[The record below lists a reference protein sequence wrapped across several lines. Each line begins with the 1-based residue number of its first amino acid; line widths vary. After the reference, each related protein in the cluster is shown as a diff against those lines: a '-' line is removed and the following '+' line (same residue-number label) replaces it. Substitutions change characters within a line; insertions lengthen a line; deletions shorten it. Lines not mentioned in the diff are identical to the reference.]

1 MSSITTSP
9 LARTLVTNPVVWSL
23 TVLAVLAAG
32 IASASTPL
40 LIASGLL
47 AFGRPLLYA
56 GLLRLEDTEH
66 HAGATRLSRRLPF
79 ENRAGRR
86 VGALGVF

>member
-23 TVLAVLAAG
+23 TVLAVLAAA

-40 LIASGLL
+40 LLVCGVL

-56 GLLRLEDTEH
+56 GLLKLEDEAR
-66 HAGATRLSRRLPF
+66 HAGAPRLGQRLPF
-79 ENRAGRR
+79 EHR
-86 VGALGVF
+86 VGAQGVF

>member
-1 MSSITTSP
+1 MSSLTTSP
-9 LARTLVTNPVVWSL
+9 LARTLVKNPVVWSL

-56 GLLRLEDTEH
+56 SLLRLEDDAQDANVTR
-66 HAGATRLSRRLPF
+66 ATRHLPF
-79 ENRAGRR
+79 EHRASHR
-86 VGALGVF
+86 VSAQGAC

>member
-9 LARTLVTNPVVWSL
+9 LARTLVKNPVVWSL

-40 LIASGLL
+40 LVVSSVL

-56 GLLRLEDTEH
+56 GLLRLEDAEH
-66 HAGATRLSRRLPF
+66 HAGAPRVSQRLPF
-79 ENRAGRR
+79 EHR
-86 VGALGVF
+86 VGAQGVF